1 MRKIYHSYQ
10 AANKNKFVKLFSI
23 CGLIFC
29 FLLSSTNV
37 CDMLTYAAEGNVTT
51 FDIGEQVQAS
61 LQNGVLTIS
70 GKGAIRDYQED
81 TSPFLAYKEEIQ
93 QLVIEDG
100 ITHIGDYLFYNVGS
114 LSGEVTFPESITS
127 FGAYA
132 FSGVDKESA
141 PKFTT
146 IQNAFQTGEVVE
158 QQNDDQEVEKSITQ
172 QIFTKPGTLF
182 YQGQQGDVICFSTN
196 TSFYKEAEYAG
207 YQKADTMISLIL
219 DDKKEMHVPVVDGRI
234 ILPQQQE
241 DITCTYQNTPFYT
254 YEFAGWRDT
263 EDTTSKILKVEDV
276 YQVNGKEQI
285 HLYSAWER
293 IDQFQLEVQT
303 QKKDTTAMYQVLDS
317 NTKQP
322 LANVQGYTY
331 SYQWQMQDK
340 HADKDSWISIKGANG
355 QVYERTMETRDA
367 EKEFRCIITIDNL
380 YRSTNQDSLSLY
392 SQPVL
397 GEVNKTSIYVNSE
410 IGKDTYTGT
419 KESPVQTIEKAA
431 TLLSRDGTIDTNEI
445 VLLSD
450 YTWAA
455 KTNDAPLLGKD
466 APATTIR
473 GDRKEIKFI
482 SPKLENGSDNPLNLS
497 NDICFQNLTMK
508 GNSHIYG
515 NGKNITVKDN
525 VRMEK
530 YTPANASSE
539 IQSSVYL
546 YGGGRDNI
554 NNGVGKIELH
564 SGNYSRIVG
573 YVRSN
578 TKVNASNTEANI
590 TIDGTADVSTI
601 IAGNAS
607 GEVINGNV
615 IINIKN
621 GHAGTVVGGNQGFNN
636 GNANFAGKTQINVS
650 GGKVD
655 TIYGAGTGRNI
666 SVPTYLGDIDINI
679 TGGDI
684 KDIYG
689 AGSAGYVIS
698 NNTTTST
705 VNIHANGGTINNI
718 YAAGIGGDNAVTATY
733 QQNNQSD
740 EEKITDDV
748 VNHMGSLTGNVN
760 ITIEGNTT
768 INQSIYAGGK
778 GYTTVDSNK
787 ELDTTKN
794 AWIKG
799 NVTINV
805 KGGTIKGN
813 VYGGGKGFI
822 EEKYNQ
828 CARVETDSKIQII
841 MDDGTV
847 NGNIYGGGENAEIED
862 STSVVIHGGMVQGN
876 VYGGGEEGLVK
887 NKTNVTIT
895 GGIISGSLYGGAK
908 GITNKTYVN
917 QGSTVNMSGGW
928 VRGNVYGGSE
938 LSNDGITSNTDVKE
952 ETDRIF
958 VNLVGGTIDG
968 KAFGGGYQG
977 TTNGST
983 HLHIGFGAMAKC
995 TYYTKNRDEIPKL
1008 EKTSLSI
1015 GQSAYAGG
1023 DYGGGQNNYD
1033 TITVTGHSHV
1043 YVDGTGY
1050 FEDVSNPTITMK
1062 IGGGVFGSGASC
1074 DAGSTRMVTLDNFGL
1089 AMKNA
1094 DGKIIDATAT
1104 LTSVQR
1110 ADQVRLLNAH
1120 VHLTGASDIAN
1131 ANQTVLYSLNRIG
1144 DDDTVKEDD
1153 ILNKLGKGL
1162 VLDSGSTLVLDSAS
1176 IEMSSYRSVDE
1187 KHTTI
1192 DTLEQLKTSPNTII
1206 LKTGTVF
1213 RVSYS
1218 KMVGN
1223 ADAVETYGPV
1233 LGYSYIE
1240 ADDSVKAYAYARQKK
1255 ESPNSANDGGFYVIS
1270 ATADEELSSTD
1281 VDGSPAYRYW
1291 SVGGSNGSISSRKV
1305 VLTAKKQDTP
1315 SIDGKYSVT
1324 EGMVELP
1331 PTQAN
1336 TAYHIINMEMPTGLN
1351 LASAA
1356 VDGNYTWQYVTGTA
1370 ENDAIKEELKG
1381 KISTETSTFGLFVA
1395 QGENITIDGGGKV
1408 LTSEKAT
1415 DGTAFIKEDTDGKIP
1430 TVKFYL
1436 TYDNNITISKDL
1448 GTIKVTVDH
1457 KKGDV
1462 VLETIHLEIEIITKT
1477 TTLSEQTI
1485 DLYATKNGNY
1495 TTQMIVPEGA
1505 QRTLSLTS
1513 VDAKEGLVSSG
1524 STLTGNQ
1531 YAITMKPVKTQGWQ
1545 SSGLHGEAIDLK
1557 GFTKEVSLGTTD
1569 SRYEAPIEFTL
1580 YNIPNFT
1587 AKDVNDIVTIT
1598 LGEGSSSVNITL
1610 RIHWQD
1616 SIVSAIKHA
1625 PGKQFNTFENQDNIL
1640 ISSKSAFTSSFTT
1653 SKAASVNV
1661 IWLEI
1666 QDKNNNTV
1674 RYPAGMKLILTNDYK
1689 QYYVYT
1695 TKGNEAEN
1703 HIQLTDFKKM
1713 WENST
1718 SLSGN
1723 IPKDTTFYIT
1733 LDLGDVDGASLSPGE
1748 YSLRMRTGDTADSM
1762 GSDFTIDASSP
1773 KIEFKSTSVEN
1784 NKYNLHVTITPS
1796 NDTVFM
1802 QGAAVVLSPKDGTKF
1817 PTGAT
1822 FTYQDKVYPIVNG
1835 KVAIPLQSLS
1845 DQTIVMDV
1853 SSVPNVDDVEQY
1865 IEVKVFAT
1873 GMNATGCSSVYTAE
1887 GIYQLNKR
1895 TEYALKVE
1903 PDIDAKN
1910 RVISAGTNM
1919 KFKVGYLIKNLVGD
1933 ERIQVRVQQKTN
1945 DEYVDRE
1952 GFAVNGNSDIGNTDT
1967 TSTQDIGIQV
1977 PNDAAKGTYR
1987 LVFTLGNQTEYY
1999 HFIIK

>member
-1 MRKIYHSYQ
+1 MRKIYHTYQ
-10 AANKNKFVKLFSI
+10 AANKNKFIKLCSI

-37 CDMLTYAAEGNVTT
+37 CNMLTYAAEGNVTT

-93 QLVIEDG
+93 QLVIKEG
-100 ITHIGDYLFYNVGS
+100 ITHIGDYLFYNIGS
-114 LSGEVTFPESITS
+114 LGGEVTFPKSITS

-158 QQNDDQEVEKSITQ
+158 QQNDDQEVKKSITQ

-219 DDKKEMHVPVVDGRI
+219 DDKIEMRVPVVDGRI
-234 ILPQQQE
+234 ILPKQQE

-254 YEFAGWRDT
+254 YEFTGWRDT

-322 LANVQGYTY
+322 LVNVQGYTY

-340 HADKDSWISIKGANG
+340 HADKDSWISIAGANE
-355 QVYERTMETRDA
+355 QTYERTMETRDA
-367 EKEFRCIITIDNL
+367 EKEFRCVITIENL
-380 YRSTNQDSLSLY
+380 YRSTNHDAITLY

-397 GEVNKTSIYVNSE
+397 GEVNKKTVYVDQSS
-410 IGKDTYTGT
+410 GSDTNAGT
-419 KESPVQTIEKAA
+419 KESPVKTIEKAA
-431 TLLSRDGTIDTNEI
+431 TLLEKTGTIDTNEI
-445 VLLSD
+445 VLLKD
-450 YTWAA
+450 YTWTEVEGMTFLG
-455 KTNDAPLLGKD
+455 TN
-466 APATTIR
+466 APATTIH
-473 GDRKEIKFI
+473 GDNKDIRFV
-482 SPKLENGSDNPLNLS
+482 SPKLDNGSDNTLNLG
-497 NDICFQNLTMK
+497 NDICFQEITMK

-515 NGKNITVKDN
+515 NGKNITVKNN
-525 VRMEK
+525 VTMEK
-530 YTPANASSE
+530 YAPDGVSE
-539 IQSSVYL
+539 NKIQSSMYL

-554 NNGVGKIELH
+554 TNGVGKIELH

-578 TKVNASNTEANI
+578 SKVNADSKEANI

-666 SVPTYLGDIDINI
+666 SVPTYLGNIDIDI
-679 TGGDI
+679 TGGEI
-684 KDIYG
+684 KNIYG

-698 NNTTTST
+698 NDTTTST
-705 VNIHANGGTINNI
+705 VNIHANGGIIDNI

-733 QQNNQSD
+733 TDNKDIVYPIDSTTVNN
-740 EEKITDDV
+740 
-748 VNHMGSLTGNVN
+748 MGSLTGNVN
-760 ITIEGNTT
+760 ITIEGNTI
-768 INQSIYAGGK
+768 INKNIYAGGM
-778 GYTTVDSNK
+778 GYKATTSGLN
-787 ELDTTKN
+787 TTQN

-799 NVTINV
+799 DISINV
-805 KGGTIKGN
+805 KGGIIKGN

-822 EEKYNQ
+822 EEEYNQ
-828 CARVETDSKIQII
+828 CARVETDSKIQIT

-887 NKTNVTIT
+887 KKTNVTIT

-938 LSNDGITSNTDVKE
+938 LSNDGTTSSTGGKE

-958 VNLVGGTIDG
+958 VNIVGGTIDG

-977 TTNGST
+977 ITYGST

-995 TYYTKNRDEIPKL
+995 TYYKDYKSEIPDL

-1050 FEDVSNPTITMK
+1050 FEDVSNPSITMK

-1089 AMKNA
+1089 ATKNA
-1094 DGKIIDATAT
+1094 DGKTIDATAT

-1144 DDDTVKEDD
+1144 DDDTVNDNA
-1153 ILNKLGKGL
+1153 ILNNLGKGL

-1176 IEMSSYRSVDE
+1176 IEMSSYRSVN
-1187 KHTTI
+1187 KNQTTI
-1192 DTLEQLKTSPNTII
+1192 DTLDQLKNSPNTII

-1218 KMVGN
+1218 KKVEN
-1223 ADAVETYGPV
+1223 ADVETYGPV

-1255 ESPNSANDGGFYVIS
+1255 ADTVSDGGFYAIS
-1270 ATADEELSSTD
+1270 ATVDNELSSTD

-1291 SVGGSNGSISSRKV
+1291 SVGGSNGSVSSRKV
-1305 VLTAKKQDTP
+1305 VLTAKKQETP
-1315 SIDGKYSVT
+1315 SIDKYSVT

-1331 PTQAN
+1331 PIQAG
-1336 TAYHIINMEMPTGLN
+1336 TEYHITKMEMPTGLN
-1351 LASAA
+1351 LAGAA
-1356 VDGNYTWQYVTGTA
+1356 VDGSKNWRYVTGTA
-1370 ENDAIKEELKG
+1370 EDEEAKKTLREE
-1381 KISTETSTFGLFVA
+1381 ISTDTSTFGLFVA
-1395 QGENITIDGGGKV
+1395 QGENITIEGGGKV
-1408 LTSEKAT
+1408 LTSDRASE
-1415 DGTAFIKEDTDGKIP
+1415 GTAFIKENTDGKIP

-1436 TYDNNITISKDL
+1436 TYDNNITVSKDL
-1448 GTIKVTVDH
+1448 GTIEVTVEH
-1457 KKGDV
+1457 KKGEQ

-1485 DLYATKNGNY
+1485 DLYATKNGSY

-1531 YAITMKPVKTQGWQ
+1531 YAITMKPVKSQG
-1545 SSGLHGEAIDLK
+1545 
-1557 GFTKEVSLGTTD
+1557 
-1569 SRYEAPIEFTL
+1569 
-1580 YNIPNFT
+1580 
-1587 AKDVNDIVTIT
+1587 
-1598 LGEGSSSVNITL
+1598 
-1610 RIHWQD
+1610 
-1616 SIVSAIKHA
+1616 
-1625 PGKQFNTFENQDNIL
+1625 
-1640 ISSKSAFTSSFTT
+1640 
-1653 SKAASVNV
+1653 
-1661 IWLEI
+1661 
-1666 QDKNNNTV
+1666 
-1674 RYPAGMKLILTNDYK
+1674 
-1689 QYYVYT
+1689 
-1695 TKGNEAEN
+1695 
-1703 HIQLTDFKKM
+1703 
-1713 WENST
+1713 
-1718 SLSGN
+1718 
-1723 IPKDTTFYIT
+1723 
-1733 LDLGDVDGASLSPGE
+1733 
-1748 YSLRMRTGDTADSM
+1748 
-1762 GSDFTIDASSP
+1762 
-1773 KIEFKSTSVEN
+1773 
-1784 NKYNLHVTITPS
+1784 
-1796 NDTVFM
+1796 
-1802 QGAAVVLSPKDGTKF
+1802 
-1817 PTGAT
+1817 
-1822 FTYQDKVYPIVNG
+1822 
-1835 KVAIPLQSLS
+1835 
-1845 DQTIVMDV
+1845 
-1853 SSVPNVDDVEQY
+1853 
-1865 IEVKVFAT
+1865 
-1873 GMNATGCSSVYTAE
+1873 
-1887 GIYQLNKR
+1887 
-1895 TEYALKVE
+1895 
-1903 PDIDAKN
+1903 
-1910 RVISAGTNM
+1910 
-1919 KFKVGYLIKNLVGD
+1919 
-1933 ERIQVRVQQKTN
+1933 
-1945 DEYVDRE
+1945 
-1952 GFAVNGNSDIGNTDT
+1952 
-1967 TSTQDIGIQV
+1967 
-1977 PNDAAKGTYR
+1977 
-1987 LVFTLGNQTEYY
+1987 
-1999 HFIIK
+1999 